1 MNTLHPIFAAALRP
15 FAPPLSALH
24 STEAQ
29 RLAGD
34 MAMHADK
41 LAGTDH
47 HYRKALDMQ
56 IQRATY
62 TEAFTNQQEQS

>member
-15 FAPPLSALH
+15 FAPPLSELH
-24 STEAQ
+24 SPKAQ

-34 MAMHADK
+34 IAMHADK
-41 LAGTDH
+41 TH
-47 HYRKALDMQ
+47 NERKALDMQ

-62 TEAFTNQQEQS
+62 TEAFTQEQS

>member
-15 FAPPLSALH
+15 FAPPLSELH
-24 STEAQ
+24 SPKAQ

-34 MAMHADK
+34 MALHADK
-41 LAGTDH
+41 LAGVDH

-56 IQRATY
+56 IQRDS
-62 TEAFTNQQEQS
+62 FTAKEQS